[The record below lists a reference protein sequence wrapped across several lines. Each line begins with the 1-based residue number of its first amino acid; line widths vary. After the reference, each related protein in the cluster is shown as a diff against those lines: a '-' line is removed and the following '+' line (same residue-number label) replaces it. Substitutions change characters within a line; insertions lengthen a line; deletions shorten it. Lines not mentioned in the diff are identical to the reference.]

1 MSFFSGLFG
10 GKSQHIKNQIQLKDL
25 EVDLHSHFIPGVD
38 DGSKSFEESV
48 GLIRQIAALGYRKV
62 ITTPHI
68 QFENFKNSPANILPA
83 LDSLRLA
90 VKDEGIPM
98 EIEVAAEYLMDDG
111 FAALIKED
119 KLLTFG
125 PKYVLVEFS
134 YFSVHPA
141 YKELLFDL
149 QINGYKVI
157 LAHPERYSFWFRNMG
172 KFEELKDRGILFQM
186 NVGSITGYY
195 SHDVQKFAEKLIDA
209 GMIDF
214 VGSDMHSQLLMNE
227 LVKSQHSRLLE
238 KLMATGK
245 LLNKTL

>member
-1 MSFFSGLFG
+1 MSLFSGLFG
-10 GKSQHIKNQIQLKDL
+10 GKSHHVKNAIPLKDL

-48 GLIRQIAALGYRKV
+48 SMIKQIADLGYRKV

-90 VKDEGIPM
+90 VKAEGVDI
-98 EIEVAAEYLMDDG
+98 EIEAGAEYLMDDG
-111 FAALIKED
+111 FEALIKAD
-119 KLLTFG
+119 SFLTFG
-125 PKYVLVEFS
+125 SKYILVEFS
-134 YFSVHPA
+134 YFSIHPA
-141 YKELLFDL
+141 YKEYLFEL

-157 LAHPERYSFWFRNMG
+157 LAHPERYGFWYRDMA
-172 KFEELKDRGILFQM
+172 KFEDLKDRGLFFQM
-186 NVGSITGYY
+186 NIGSITGYY
-195 SHDVQKFAEKLIDA
+195 APGVRKFAEKLIDA

-214 VGSDMHSQLLMNE
+214 VGSDMHNQKMMDE
-227 LVKSQHSRLLE
+227 MVKSQYDRLME
-238 KLMATGK
+238 KLVSKGK